1 MKKNNTTAYFLLSAM
16 LILFTVA
23 GCEEDSSSSADPDR
37 LPLSFQEEF
46 AIGADDEEVPDEALL
61 GSPISVKTDG
71 AGNIYIADSQLSAIK
86 VFDDEG
92 NYLRSVGQAGSGPGD
107 LGSSPVFEMDSEDNL
122 IAFNRS
128 AQLISWFSE
137 DGELLKTASP
147 EMDQMV
153 WSSQIRQLDGN
164 GYVALRKLLEP
175 EGENESMAYRSNV
188 LHFFDES
195 FGNHTASAGTLD
207 SLMDTSSPFVEYYT
221 RLFDD
226 AGTFWPEENGG
237 LWFAPAIYDG
247 VLYRFGQTD
256 SGWRPVEE
264 IQGYTIP
271 EEPVTYFEEADP
283 DNPGQIVFTV
293 YTGDGPFVGIVNSE
307 SLGVFTLSDGRL
319 LHISSQLVEED
330 RQTIVEIFSREGEL
344 EGIGRLEEFTYPAT
358 VQNALIE
365 FIWKDQNDRFYFIDN
380 RDVPV
385 VRVGQIEGI

>member
-1 MKKNNTTAYFLLSAM
+1 MKKNNTTAYFLLSAI
-16 LILFTVA
+16 LILFAVT
-23 GCEEDSSSSADPDR
+23 GCEEDSPSSADPDR

-71 AGNIYIADSQLSAIK
+71 AGNIYIADSQLAVIK
-86 VFDDEG
+86 VFNNEG
-92 NYLRSVGQAGSGPGD
+92 NYLRTVGQAGSGPGD
-107 LGSSPVFEMDSEDNL
+107 FGSEPAFELDSEDNL

-153 WSSQIRQLDGN
+153 WSSQIRQLAGN
-164 GYVALRKLLEP
+164 GYATLRKLLEP
-175 EGENESMAYRSNV
+175 EEENESLAYHSNV

-195 FGNHTASAGTLD
+195 FENRTASAGPLD
-207 SLMDTSSPFVEYYT
+207 SLMDTGSQFVEYYA
-221 RLFDD
+221 RFFK

-237 LWFAPAIYDG
+237 LWFAPVMYDG
-247 VLYRFGQTD
+247 ILFRFDETE
-256 SGWRPVEE
+256 SGWKPVEE

-271 EEPVTYFEEADP
+271 EEPVTYSEEADP
-283 DNPGQIVFTV
+283 DKPGQIVFTV
-293 YTGDGPFVGIVNSE
+293 YTGDGPFVGMVNSA
-307 SLGVFTLSDGRL
+307 SLGVFRLNDGRL
-319 LHISSQLVEED
+319 LHISSQLVEEE
-330 RQTIVEIFSREGEL
+330 RQTMVEVFTREGKL
-344 EGIGRLEEFTYPAT
+344 EGIGRLEAFTYPVT

-365 FIWKDQNDRFYFIDN
+365 SIWKDQNGRFYFIDN
-380 RDVPV
+380 REVPV